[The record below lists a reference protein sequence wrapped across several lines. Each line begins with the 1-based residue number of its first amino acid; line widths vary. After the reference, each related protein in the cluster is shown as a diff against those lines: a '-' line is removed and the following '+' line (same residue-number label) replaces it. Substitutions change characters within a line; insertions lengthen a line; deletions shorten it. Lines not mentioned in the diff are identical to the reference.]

1 MPCDGMPQQRRTVD
15 PDQCPALRA
24 MRGWRHHNRGE
35 HDMHPILREILME
48 PVGWLAIGGSIIMVG
63 ISVFVALF
71 VRRKVREE
79 EKKRQR

>member
-1 MPCDGMPQQRRTVD
+1 
-15 PDQCPALRA
+15 
-24 MRGWRHHNRGE
+24 
-35 HDMHPILREILME
+35 MHPILREILME
-48 PVGWLAIGGSIIMVG
+48 PVGWLAIGGSIVMVG

>member
-1 MPCDGMPQQRRTVD
+1 
-15 PDQCPALRA
+15 
-24 MRGWRHHNRGE
+24 
-35 HDMHPILREILME
+35 MHPVLREILME
-48 PVGWLAIGGSIIMVG
+48 PVGWLAIGGSIVMVG

>member
-1 MPCDGMPQQRRTVD
+1 
-15 PDQCPALRA
+15 
-24 MRGWRHHNRGE
+24 
-35 HDMHPILREILME
+35 MHPILREILME

>member
-1 MPCDGMPQQRRTVD
+1 MPCDRMPQPPRRVD
-15 PDQCPALRA
+15 PDQCLAKRTV
-24 MRGWRHHNRGE
+24 RGWRHHNRGE

>member
-1 MPCDGMPQQRRTVD
+1 
-15 PDQCPALRA
+15 
-24 MRGWRHHNRGE
+24 
-35 HDMHPILREILME
+35 MHPVLREILME

>member
-1 MPCDGMPQQRRTVD
+1 
-15 PDQCPALRA
+15 
-24 MRGWRHHNRGE
+24 
-35 HDMHPILREILME
+35 MHPILREILLE
-48 PVGWLAIGGSIIMVG
+48 PVGWLAIGGSIVMVG

>member
-1 MPCDGMPQQRRTVD
+1 
-15 PDQCPALRA
+15 
-24 MRGWRHHNRGE
+24 
-35 HDMHPILREILME
+35 MHPILREILMD
-48 PVGWLAIGGSIIMVG
+48 PVGWLAIGGSIVMVG

>member
-1 MPCDGMPQQRRTVD
+1 
-15 PDQCPALRA
+15 
-24 MRGWRHHNRGE
+24 
-35 HDMHPILREILME
+35 MHPILREILME

-63 ISVFVALF
+63 ISVLVALF

>member
-1 MPCDGMPQQRRTVD
+1 
-15 PDQCPALRA
+15 
-24 MRGWRHHNRGE
+24 
-35 HDMHPILREILME
+35 MHPILREILME

-71 VRRKVREE
+71 VRRKAREE

>member
-1 MPCDGMPQQRRTVD
+1 MPVPMRSARLTSPQ
-15 PDQCPALRA
+15 P
-24 MRGWRHHNRGE
+24 GE

-48 PVGWLAIGGSIIMVG
+48 PVGWLAIGGSIVMVG